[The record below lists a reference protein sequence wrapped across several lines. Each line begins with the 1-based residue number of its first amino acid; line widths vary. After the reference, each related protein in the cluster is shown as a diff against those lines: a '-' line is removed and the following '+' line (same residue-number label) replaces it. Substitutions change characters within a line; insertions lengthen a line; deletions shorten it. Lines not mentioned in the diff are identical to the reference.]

1 MDKAVVKNHETT
13 TSGTPYTLWFGI
25 QVYRDRIITDRE
37 KSLISNFNGD
47 LSSSYHENVTVS

>member
-1 MDKAVVKNHETT
+1 MDKAVVKNHET